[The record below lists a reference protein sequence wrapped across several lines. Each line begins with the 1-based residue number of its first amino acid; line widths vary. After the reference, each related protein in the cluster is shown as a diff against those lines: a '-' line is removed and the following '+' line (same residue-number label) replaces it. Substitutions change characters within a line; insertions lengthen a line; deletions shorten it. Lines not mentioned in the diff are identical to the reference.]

1 MADEKRYKS
10 DELITVTQMEAA
22 KLVQMSDHFWWFVG
36 KIGEPA
42 EKSLKAE

>member
-22 KLVQMSDHFWWFVG
+22 KLVQMSDHF
-36 KIGEPA
+36 
-42 EKSLKAE
+42 